1 MTYFDIITD
10 DRFWSNI
17 SVWANNHLITNVT
30 TNEDT
35 LFYYS
40 RFTYNT
46 ISYFSMWTNFGVFT
60 NCRFSTN
67 DRSRMDNYIL
77 FNLNIWT
84 NICVVRIDNRNA
96 IFHMSHV
103 NTSFHNLLSL
113 CKYDTIINSNCL
125 FKIIC

>member
-1 MTYFDIITD
+1 MTYFDITTD

-46 ISYFSMWTNFGVFT
+46 ISYLSIWTNFGVFN

-67 DRSRMDNYIL
+67 DTSRMDNYIL

-84 NICVVRIDNRNA
+84 SVSFVLIDNRYA
-96 IFHMSHV
+96 FI
-103 NTSFHNLLSL
+103 TLS
-113 CKYDTIINSNCL
+113 YFMNCYL
-125 FKIIC
+125 H